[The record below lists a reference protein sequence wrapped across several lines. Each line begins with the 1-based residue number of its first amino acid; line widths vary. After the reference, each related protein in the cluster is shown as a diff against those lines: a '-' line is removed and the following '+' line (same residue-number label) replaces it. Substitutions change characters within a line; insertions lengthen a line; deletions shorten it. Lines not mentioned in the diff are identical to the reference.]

1 MTYENTMTMDA
12 EGIYK
17 KYDSKLQNC
26 VVAETVEALKKSAA
40 AADGLFRVSTTVKK
54 GALPV
59 AYMRLGDLLISAG
72 VIRPEQLNDA
82 LAIQKK
88 TRERLGDVLINN
100 GIITEQQL
108 IEALQMQL
116 GVDFVDL
123 TAVSI
128 PLELARFVPRS
139 IAKKYCVVPVKLQK
153 DELYVAMSDPLNFEA
168 QEEVKSASHKQVV
181 PMIATRRAVEQAI
194 ATLYGNEGTARAI
207 EEMKR
212 EAGSNQADIVPVQ
225 MSKAVDNGAAE
236 APTIRFVN
244 SVIER
249 AITERASDIHL
260 EPQEGEMVVRMRIDG
275 VLRRIFT
282 VPANLQA
289 TVIARLK
296 IMGGMN
302 IAERKI
308 PQDGRAM
315 VTAKDKEIDLRI
327 SSIPTI
333 YGEKIVLRLLDKSSG
348 HINRKTIGLE
358 GEDEKKYDRLLKNSS
373 GVILIVGPTG
383 SGKSTTMCAM
393 IQELCNEQ
401 TNIMTLED
409 PVEYNIPG
417 ANQCQ
422 INEKTGMT
430 FAAGLRSILR
440 QDPDVISVGEI
451 RDGETAS
458 IAVRAAITG
467 HLVISTLH
475 TNDAVSTISR
485 LVDIGVEPYMIS
497 SALRGVVSQRLVR
510 KICPQCRKAYTPT
523 EEEKRMVGIA
533 ENEDVTFYKGEGC
546 QECGRTGYRGRRG
559 VFEIL
564 TLDAALR
571 REVANNASSEELTR
585 TALENGFVTMKD
597 NCRRLVLEGVTTVAE
612 AAKAINSAAE

>member
-1 MTYENTMTMDA
+1 MTYENTMTMEA

-249 AITERASDIHL
+249 AVTERASDIHL

-510 KICPQCRKAYTPT
+510 KICPHCRKAYTPT

-571 REVANNASSEELTR
+571 REVANNASSEELTK

>member
-1 MTYENTMTMDA
+1 M
-12 EGIYK
+12 
-17 KYDSKLQNC
+17 
-26 VVAETVEALKKSAA
+26 
-40 AADGLFRVSTTVKK
+40 
-54 GALPV
+54 

-72 VIRPEQLNDA
+72 VIRPEQLNEA

-168 QEEVKSASHKQVV
+168 QEEIKSASRKQVV

-212 EAGSNQADIVPVQ
+212 EAGSNQTDIVPVQ

-275 VLRRIFT
+275 VLRRVFT

-348 HINRKTIGLE
+348 HINRKAIGLE

-430 FAAGLRSILR
+430 FAVGLRSILR

-510 KICPQCRKAYTPT
+510 KICPHCRKAYTPT
-523 EEEKRMVGIA
+523 EEEKRMVGIP

-571 REVANNASSEELTR
+571 REVANNASSEELTK